1 MSLRALVTTDT
12 VGGGWTFAMELGTT
26 LSGAGCEIELAT
38 LGGPVSAS
46 QRAQAEAIPRLRIH
60 ESHYRLE
67 WMEESWISVVEAGEW
82 LLDLE
87 RRHGPD
93 LIHLNGYVHAA
104 LPWRAPV
111 IVTAHSCVLS
121 WCRAVHGGDAPPA
134 WDHYADEVR
143 RGLQSA
149 KIVVAPTRAML
160 DAIVAHYGE
169 PADGRV
175 IPNGRSPWGFTRASK
190 RRKILTAGRVW
201 DEAKNIA
208 ALDRVAPGLSWPVVV
223 AGPRK
228 HPDGGTVRLRGAKT
242 LGVLGPDELTRAYA
256 SAAIFALPALYEPF
270 GYSPLEAAL
279 SGCALVLG
287 DIPSLREV
295 WGDAACFVP
304 PRDDQALLQT
314 LRWLI
319 AEPRVRK
326 EYAKR
331 ALARAA
337 DYTPERMTIGYMEAY
352 RDALDDPLEL
362 FGARA

>member
-1 MSLRALVTTDT
+1 MSLRVLVTTDT
-12 VGGGWTFAMELGTT
+12 VGGVWTFAMELVST
-26 LSGAGCEIELAT
+26 LSRAGFEIELAT
-38 LGGPVSAS
+38 MGGPVSAT
-46 QRAQAEAIPRLRIH
+46 QRTQAESIPRLRVH
-60 ESHYRLE
+60 ESLYRLE
-67 WMEESWISVVEAGEW
+67 WMDESWLSVEEAGEW

-87 RRHGPD
+87 RRHAPD
-93 LIHLNGYVHAA
+93 LVHLNGYVHAA

-121 WCRAVHGGDAPPA
+121 WCHAVHGEPAPSE
-134 WDHYADEVR
+134 WDRYAHEVR

-149 KIVVAPTRAML
+149 RVVAAPTRAML
-160 DAIVAHYGE
+160 DAITLHYGE

-175 IPNGRSPWGFTRASK
+175 IPNGRSPWGFTRARK
-190 RRKILTAGRVW
+190 VRRVLAVGRVW
-201 DEAKNIA
+201 DDAKNIA
-208 ALDRVAPGLSWPVVV
+208 ALDRIASGLPWPVVV
-223 AGPRK
+223 AGPRR
-228 HPDGGTVRLRGAKT
+228 HPHGGSARLRGAKT
-242 LGVLGPDELTRAYA
+242 LGVLGPDRLARAYA
-256 SAAIFALPALYEPF
+256 SASIFALPALYEPF

-319 AEPRVRK
+319 SEPRVRK

-331 ALARAA
+331 ARARAA
-337 DYTPERMTIGYMEAY
+337 EYTPERMTIGYMEAY
-352 RDALDDPLEL
+352 RDVLEDPIEIL
-362 FGARA
+362 GARA

>member
-1 MSLRALVTTDT
+1 MSSRVLVTTDT
-12 VGGGWTFAMELGTT
+12 VGGVWTFAMELGST
-26 LSGAGCEIELAT
+26 LSRAGFEIDLAT
-38 LGGPVSAS
+38 MGGPVSAA
-46 QRAQAEAIPRLRIH
+46 QRAQAEAIPRLRVH

-67 WMEESWISVVEAGEW
+67 WMEESWLSVVEAGEW

-93 LIHLNGYVHAA
+93 LVHLNGYVHGS

-121 WCRAVHGGDAPPA
+121 WCQAVHGEPASCA

-143 RGLQSA
+143 RGLQGA
-149 KIVVAPTRAML
+149 RIVAAPTRAMRDL
-160 DAIVAHYGE
+160 VALHYGE
-169 PADGRV
+169 LSDMRV
-175 IPNGRSPWGFTRASK
+175 IPNGRSPWGFRKGAK
-190 RRKILTAGRVW
+190 RRRILAVGRVW

-208 ALDRVAPGLSWPVVV
+208 ALDRVAAGLSWPVVV

-228 HPDGGTVRLRGAKT
+228 HPDGGTVRLRAAKT
-242 LGVLGPDELTRAYA
+242 LGVLGPDELARAYA
-256 SAAIFALPALYEPF
+256 SASIYALPALYEPF
-270 GYSPLEAAL
+270 GYTPLEAAL

-295 WGDAACFVP
+295 WGDAACYVP
-304 PRDDQALLQT
+304 PRDDPALLQT

-337 DYTPERMTIGYMEAY
+337 EYTPERMTIGYMEAY
-352 RDALDDPLEL
+352 RDALDDPVEL
-362 FGARA
+362 LGARA

>member
-1 MSLRALVTTDT
+1 MSLRVLVTTAT
-12 VGGGWTFAMELGTT
+12 VGGVWTFAMELGST
-26 LSGAGCEIELAT
+26 LSRAGFEIELAT
-38 LGGPVSAS
+38 MGAPVSS
-46 QRAQAEAIPRLRIH
+46 VQRAQAEGIPGLRLH
-60 ESHYRLE
+60 ESLYRLE
-67 WMEESWISVVEAGEW
+67 WMEESWLSVTEAGEW

-87 RRHGPD
+87 RRLGPD
-93 LIHLNGYVHAA
+93 LIHLNGYVHAS

-121 WCRAVHGGDAPPA
+121 WCRAVHGEDAPPA
-134 WDHYADEVR
+134 WEPYADEVR
-143 RGLQSA
+143 RGIRA
-149 KIVVAPTRAML
+149 ARIVTAPSRAML
-160 DAIVAHYGE
+160 DAIEIHYGA

-175 IPNGRSPWGFTRASK
+175 IPNGRTPYGFTKGAK
-190 RRKILTAGRVW
+190 RRRILTAGRVW

-208 ALDRVAPGLSWPVVV
+208 ALDRVAPGLAWPVLV
-223 AGPRK
+223 AGPGN
-228 HPDGGTVRLRGAKT
+228 HPDGGSVRLRAAKT
-242 LGVLGPDELTRAYA
+242 LGTLGPEAMARAYA
-256 SAAIFALPALYEPF
+256 TASIFALPALYEPF

-304 PRDDQALLQT
+304 PRDDQALLHT

-337 DYTPERMTIGYMEAY
+337 EYTPERMTIGYMEAY
-352 RDALDDPLEL
+352 RDALEDPVEL
-362 FGARA
+362 LGARA

>member
-1 MSLRALVTTDT
+1 MSLRVLVTTDT
-12 VGGGWTFAMELGTT
+12 VGGVWTFVMELGST
-26 LSGAGCEIELAT
+26 LSRAGFEIELAT
-38 LGGPVSAS
+38 MGAPVSGA
-46 QRAQAEAIPRLRIH
+46 QRAQAESIPRLRLH
-60 ESHYRLE
+60 ESGYRLE
-67 WMEESWISVVEAGEW
+67 WMEESWLSVTEAGEW

-87 RRHGPD
+87 RRHAPD
-93 LIHLNGYVHAA
+93 LVHLNGYVHAS

-121 WCRAVHGGDAPPA
+121 WCRAVHGDVAAPA
-134 WDHYADEVR
+134 WDRYPDEVR
-143 RGLQSA
+143 RGIQDA
-149 KIVVAPTRAML
+149 RVVAAPTRAML
-160 DAIVAHYGE
+160 DAIATHYGD
-169 PADGRV
+169 PVDGRV
-175 IPNGRSPWGFTRASK
+175 IPNGRSPYGFRRGAK
-190 RRKILTAGRVW
+190 RRRILAVGRVW
-201 DEAKNIA
+201 DEAKNMA
-208 ALDRVAPGLSWPVVV
+208 ALDRVAPGLAWPVVV

-228 HPDGGTVRLRGAKT
+228 HPDGGTVRLRGART
-242 LGVLGPDELTRAYA
+242 LGVLAGNELADAYA
-256 SAAIFALPALYEPF
+256 SASIFALPALYEPF

-337 DYTPERMTIGYMEAY
+337 EYTPERMTIGYMEAY
-352 RDALDDPLEL
+352 RDALDDPLEFL
-362 FGARA
+362 GARA